1 MHLQKL
7 LLHSIFVFVKV
18 NLAAC
23 SWEEGEG
30 MIAIMKHLFIF
41 KNRTLDETFR
51 IVLLRLLFK
60 EKIGS
65 TDSKIFT
72 IEFIESY
79 SPKCLYV
86 VA

>member
-1 MHLQKL
+1 
-7 LLHSIFVFVKV
+7 
-18 NLAAC
+18 
-23 SWEEGEG
+23 

-86 VA
+86 VAQYANFSVVTEFFTFVVSQMIYH